1 MFMIMRWIIRALI
14 LISVVS
20 GVAWFHHVRTNRP
33 TRVDAASRDGILLVG
48 NGTEPGTLDP
58 QLATGQPEHHI
69 FHAIFEG
76 LVAGRPENPD
86 ADGPGAAASWTHEN
100 FTKWTFKLQPEG
112 KWSDGT
118 PVTSADFVYA
128 YERILTP
135 EFGADYANMVY
146 PMLNA
151 EAFHTG
157 KIKDFT
163 QVGVKA
169 LDSLTLQITLAGPA
183 PYLPNMLKH
192 YAWFPVPRHA
202 IEKHGKMTDRN
213 TRWTRP
219 GNLVSNGPFMLDG
232 WRINQSIT
240 TVRNPHYWDA
250 AALKLNGVTFLPI
263 VSDTTEERA
272 FLDGQLHVTQTL
284 PLAKIPGYRETRPDF
299 YRDEPLLSTYFYRIN
314 TTKKPFDDVRVRRAL
329 ALAVDR
335 ESITRNI
342 LRAGQK
348 PATGLTPPGCGKG
361 YETPNIMKFDP
372 VEARRLL
379 ADAGYPDGKGFP
391 TFDILINTNEGHR
404 TIAEAVQAMLKEH
417 LKIPVRVLNQDWGVY
432 LESMRKLEYDLCR
445 AGWVG
450 DYLDPATFLSLWK
463 TGDGNNN
470 TGWSSPRYDSL
481 LAQSFL
487 EGDPTKRFA
496 TLEEAEKIMLEEAPI
511 IPVYW
516 YVRSYL
522 VRPEVKGILPSLLEH
537 RNYKAISIEKTA
549 Q

>member
-1 MFMIMRWIIRALI
+1 MFLPMRWIIRALI
-14 LISVVS
+14 LAVALC
-20 GVAWFHHVRTNRP
+20 GVAWFHHIRTNRP
-33 TRVDAASRDGILLVG
+33 TRVDGASRDGVLLVG
-48 NGTEPGTLDP
+48 NGSEPGTLDP

-76 LVAGRPENPD
+76 LVAAALDNPD
-86 ADGPGAAASWTHEN
+86 GDAPGAAASWSNEA
-100 FTKWTFKLQPEG
+100 FTTWTFNLQPKG

-118 PVTSADFVYA
+118 PLTAADFVYA

-135 EFGADYANMVY
+135 SFGADYANMLY

-151 EAFHTG
+151 EAFHTS
-157 KIKDFT
+157 KINDFS

-169 LDSLTLQITLAGPA
+169 LDPLTLQITLAGPA

-192 YAWFPVPRHA
+192 YSFFLVPRHA
-202 IEKHGKMTDRN
+202 IEKHGKLTDRN
-213 TRWTRP
+213 SRWTRP
-219 GNLVSNGPFMLDG
+219 GNLVGNGPLMLDG

-240 TVRNPHYWDA
+240 TVRNPYYWDA

-272 FLDGQLHVTQTL
+272 FLDGQIHVTQTL
-284 PLAKIPGYRETRPDF
+284 PLSKIPGYRKTRPDF

-348 PATGLTPPGCGKG
+348 PATGLTPPGCGMG
-361 YETPNIMKFDP
+361 YQTPDIMRFDP

-379 ADAGYPDGKGFP
+379 AEAGFPGGKGFP
-391 TFDILINTNEGHR
+391 SFDILINTLESHR
-404 TIAEAVQAMLKEH
+404 TIAEAIQAMWKEH

-432 LESMRKLEYDLCR
+432 LESMRKLEYDVCR

-450 DYLDPATFLSLWK
+450 DYLDPSTFLSLWK

-470 TGWSSPRYDSL
+470 TGWGSPRYDSL
-481 LAQSFL
+481 LAPSFL
-487 EGDPTKRFA
+487 EGDLAKRFA
-496 TLEEAEKIMLEEAPI
+496 ILQEAEAHMLEEVPI
-511 IPVYW
+511 IPIYW

-522 VRPEVKGILPSLLEH
+522 VRPEVKGLLPSLLEH
-537 RNYKAISIEKTA
+537 RNYKAISIETPA

>member
-1 MFMIMRWIIRALI
+1 MFTIMRWIIRALI

-33 TRVDAASRDGILLVG
+33 TRVDAASRAGILLVG

-86 ADGPGAAASWTHEN
+86 ADGPGAAVSWTHEN
-100 FTKWTFKLQPEG
+100 FTTWTFKLQPEG
-112 KWSDGT
+112 KWSEGT

-135 EFGADYANMVY
+135 EFGADYANMLY

-151 EAFHTG
+151 EAYHTG
-157 KIKDFT
+157 TIKDFT
-163 QVGVKA
+163 RVGVKA
-169 LDSLTLQITLAGPA
+169 LDPLTLQIALAGPA

-219 GNLVSNGPFMLDG
+219 GNLVSNGPLMLDG

-240 TVRNPHYWDA
+240 TVRNPYYWDA

-329 ALAVDR
+329 ALAIDR

-361 YETPNIMKFDP
+361 YETPSVMKFDP

-391 TFDILINTNEGHR
+391 AFDILINTNEGHR
-404 TIAEAVQAMLKEH
+404 TIAEAVQAMLKEN

-470 TGWSSPRYDSL
+470 TGWSSSRYDSL

-537 RNYKAISIEKTA
+537 RCYKAIRIESGA